1 MFKLMNNFKNFLKD
15 EEGSGVV
22 EMVLIIV
29 VLIMIVV
36 IFRDQLKTLVNT
48 IFKRITN
55 DANAV

>member
-1 MFKLMNNFKNFLKD
+1 MNNFKNFLKD